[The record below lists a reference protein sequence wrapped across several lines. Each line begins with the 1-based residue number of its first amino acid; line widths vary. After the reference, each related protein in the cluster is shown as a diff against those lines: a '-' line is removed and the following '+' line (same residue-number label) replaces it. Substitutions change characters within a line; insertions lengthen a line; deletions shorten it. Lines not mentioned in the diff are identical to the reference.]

1 MTIQELPPAPPM
13 PQRSPEQT
21 RRRIRIALI
30 VVLVLLLAGIGAA
43 IWWVFS
49 TNNSIERLPEEA
61 TAGLVVPVT
70 DATTIL
76 VVGTDSRENI
86 GDLEGRFGRFGGNRT
101 DVIMLA
107 RIDPEAGIHLL
118 SIPRDLYVDL
128 PGYDRNRINTAIA
141 FGGADLLIQT
151 VQQELGVD
159 INHYVEIDF
168 AGFANIV
175 DSLGGVTY
183 DFDHPARD
191 EKSGLDVD
199 AGRVMLDG
207 SQALAYVRS
216 RQYQEFRD
224 GEWQVVGGSDIG
236 RTRRQQRLMLAL
248 FDEATSRSNPLDL
261 QSFASTVADQITVDA
276 GLSLGRLIELGRV
289 VLDLESRNIQTAT
302 LPVEGARIDGRDVV
316 VPIDGEAQ
324 LVLDAFESGAP
335 YPE

>member
-13 PQRSPEQT
+13 PPRSPDRT

-30 VVLVLLLAGIGAA
+30 IVLVALIAA
-43 IWWVFS
+43 VGVGIWWVVS
-49 TNNSIERLPEEA
+49 TNNSIERLPEAA
-61 TAGLVVPVT
+61 TSQLVAPVT

-86 GDLEGRFGRFGGNRT
+86 GDLEGRFGDFGGNRT

-107 RIDPEAGIHLL
+107 RIDPETGIHLL

-128 PGYDRNRINTAIA
+128 PGYERNRINSAIA
-141 FGGADLLIQT
+141 FGGADLLIEA
-151 VQQELGVD
+151 VQQELGID

-183 DFDHPARD
+183 DFDYPARD
-191 EKSGLDVD
+191 RKSGLEVD
-199 AGRVMLDG
+199 AGRVTLDG
-207 SQALAYVRS
+207 PQALAYVRS
-216 RQYQEFRD
+216 RQYQELRD
-224 GEWQVVGGSDIG
+224 GEWQTVGGSDIG
-236 RTRRQQRLMLAL
+236 RTKRQQQLMLAL
-248 FDEATSRSNPLDL
+248 FDEATSRNNPLDL

-276 GLSLGRLIELGRV
+276 GLSLGRLVELGRV
-289 VLDLESRNIQTAT
+289 VLDLDSKKIQTAT

-316 VPIDGEAQ
+316 VPIDDQAR
-324 LVLDAFESGAP
+324 LVLYAFQSGAP

>member
-1 MTIQELPPAPPM
+1 M
-13 PQRSPEQT
+13 PQRSPDQT
-21 RRRIRIALI
+21 RRRIRIAI
-30 VVLVLLLAGIGAA
+30 IAILVLLLAGIGAA
-43 IWWVFS
+43 IWWVVS

-61 TAGLVVPVT
+61 TAGLVAPVT

-128 PGYDRNRINTAIA
+128 PGYERNRINTAIA

-191 EKSGLDVD
+191 RKSGLEVD
-199 AGRVMLDG
+199 AGRVTLDG
-207 SQALAYVRS
+207 AQALAYVRS
-216 RQYQEFRD
+216 RQYQELRD
-224 GEWQVVGGSDIG
+224 GEWTTVGGSDIG
-236 RTRRQQRLMLAL
+236 RTKRQQALMLAL

-261 QSFASTVADQITVDA
+261 QSFASTVADQITVDS

-289 VLDLESRNIQTAT
+289 VLALESRNIQTAT

-316 VPIDGEAQ
+316 VPISGQSQ
-324 LVLDAFESGAP
+324 LVLEAFASGTP